1 MHFTDAE
8 MDEADA
14 KVDEEM
20 DEQDE
25 QDATVIVATVTL
37 Q

>member
-1 MHFTDAE
+1 

-14 KVDEEM
+14 MVDEEM
-20 DEQDE
+20 DEQHE
-25 QDATVIVATVTL
+25 QDATGIVATLTL